1 MHAGNGRRERQLSF
15 PATGIISMSDARDL
29 LSVGVDVGTTTT
41 QIVFSR
47 LNLQDVSRPGQIPRI
62 NITGREIIYQSPIV
76 FTPLID
82 FETID
87 ADRLNEIMRREY
99 SAAGVNPSQVET
111 GAVIITGETA
121 KKKNADEIL
130 RVLSGLAG
138 EFVVSVAGPNVESL
152 IAGKGAG
159 AAEYSQKNYATVTN
173 VDIGGGSANSA
184 TFHSGNL
191 IGAAAMNYGGR
202 ILEIEN
208 ATGRVRHIAEPA
220 THILADIGLN
230 LNIGDTPSLD
240 DLRRFTDRM
249 ADMTV
254 ELIEGTNS
262 PLAQK
267 IYLTPPVG
275 VSGKGSVLMFSGGIG
290 HYYYNPITINSV
302 SDATR
307 HDDVGPLLA
316 ESLRRHAV
324 LNTYTI
330 VPPAETVR
338 ATVLGASTQTVTLS
352 GSTIWAEREILPLK
366 NVHVIRPIFRA
377 PENHRD
383 YSKRSD
389 PSGERSRHLH
399 DLPSKS
405 AQVPGSAVYGD
416 TSTTPLSTAAPLS
429 ADVISRSIAEAVT
442 RWDINLT
449 TDPFA
454 IALELDRP
462 LDYESLMQ
470 LATGLKDFADTMP
483 ADRPL
488 IAIIERDYAQ
498 ALGQTVKGLAP
509 SRALL
514 VIDQVGLSEGDYI
527 DIGTPLMDGRVVPL
541 SVKTLIFYH

>member
-1 MHAGNGRRERQLSF
+1 MADS
-15 PATGIISMSDARDL
+15 RDL

-47 LNLQDVSRPGQIPRI
+47 LNLQDVSRAGQIPRI
-62 NITGREIIYQSPIV
+62 NITDRKVIYQRPIV

-87 ADRLNEIMRREY
+87 ADKLNEIVRREY
-99 SAAGVNPSQVET
+99 STAGVDPSQVET

-130 RVLSGLAG
+130 RALSGLAG

-159 AAEYSQKNYATVTN
+159 AADYSQKNYAVVTN

-184 TFHSGNL
+184 TFRTGNL

-202 ILEIEN
+202 ILEIEH
-208 ATGRVRHIAEPA
+208 ASGRVRHIAEPA
-220 THILADIGLN
+220 KHILADIGLN
-230 LNIGDTPSLD
+230 LNVGDAPSLE

-254 ELIEGTNS
+254 ELIEGTS
-262 PLAQK
+262 SSLAQK

-275 VSGKGSVLMFSGGIG
+275 ASGKGSVLMFSGGIG
-290 HYYYNPITINSV
+290 HYYYNPISINSV
-302 SDATR
+302 SDATI

-316 ESLRRHAV
+316 ESLRKHAS
-324 LNTYTI
+324 LNSYTI
-330 VPPAETVR
+330 VQPSETVR

-366 NVHVIRPIFRA
+366 NVPVTRP
-377 PENHRD
+377 
-383 YSKRSD
+383 S
-389 PSGERSRHLH
+389 
-399 DLPSKS
+399 LPASLEPAS
-405 AQVPGSAVYGD
+405 V
-416 TSTTPLSTAAPLS
+416 
-429 ADVISRSIAEAVT
+429 SRSITEAVA
-442 RWDINLT
+442 RWDVNLA

-454 IALELDRP
+454 IALELNNS
-462 LDYESLMQ
+462 LNYESLMQ
-470 LATGLKDFADTMP
+470 LANGLKMFADTMP
-483 ADRPL
+483 GDRPL

-509 SRALL
+509 TRSLL

>member
-1 MHAGNGRRERQLSF
+1 
-15 PATGIISMSDARDL
+15 MSDSRAL

-47 LNLQDVSRPGQIPRI
+47 INLQDVARAGQIPRI
-62 NITGREIIYQSPIV
+62 NITDRKVIYQSPIV

-82 FETID
+82 AETID
-87 ADRLNEIMRREY
+87 ADKLNEIVRGEY
-99 SAAGVNPSQVET
+99 STAGIDPSQVET

-130 RVLSGLAG
+130 RALSGLAG

-159 AAEYSQKNYATVTN
+159 AAQYSQTNFTTVTN

-184 TFHSGNL
+184 TFRSGNL

-202 ILEIEN
+202 ILEIEHSS
-208 ATGRVRHIAEPA
+208 GRVRHVAEPA
-220 THILADIGLN
+220 KHILNDIGLR
-230 LNIGDTPSLD
+230 LEIGDSPSLEE
-240 DLRRFTDRM
+240 LRRFTDRM
-249 ADMTV
+249 ADLTV

-290 HYYYNPITINSV
+290 HYYYKPIPIHSV
-302 SDATR
+302 ADATV

-316 ESLRRHAV
+316 ESLRGHAV
-324 LNTYTI
+324 LNTYEI
-330 VPPAETVR
+330 IPPAETLR

-352 GSTIWAEREILPLK
+352 GSTIWAEKEILPMK
-366 NVHVIRPIFRA
+366 NVPVIRPGL
-377 PENHRD
+377 D
-383 YSKRSD
+383 M
-389 PSGERSRHLH
+389 PSATRPTASI
-399 DLPSKS
+399 
-405 AQVPGSAVYGD
+405 
-416 TSTTPLSTAAPLS
+416 STA
-429 ADVISRSIAEAVT
+429 IAEAVR
-442 RWDINLT
+442 RWDVNLT

-454 IALELDRP
+454 IALELNRP
-462 LDYESLMQ
+462 LDYTSLSQ
-470 LATGLKDFADTMP
+470 LANGLNEFSNTMP
-483 ADRPL
+483 GDRPL
-488 IAIIERDYAQ
+488 IVIIERDYAQ

-509 SRALL
+509 SRPLL

-527 DIGTPLMDGRVVPL
+527 DIGAPLMDGRVVPL

>member
-1 MHAGNGRRERQLSF
+1 MA
-15 PATGIISMSDARDL
+15 DARDL

-62 NITGREIIYQSPIV
+62 NITDRKVIYQSPIV
-76 FTPLID
+76 FTPLRD

-87 ADRLNEIMRREY
+87 ADRLNDIVRREY
-99 SAAGVNPSQVET
+99 STAGVDPNQVET

-130 RVLSGLAG
+130 RALSGLAG

-159 AAEYSQKNYATVTN
+159 ASEYSQKHYATVTN
-173 VDIGGGSANSA
+173 IDIGGGSANSA
-184 TFHSGNL
+184 TFRTGNL

-208 ATGRVRHIAEPA
+208 TTGRVRHVAEPA
-220 THILADIGLN
+220 KHILTDIGLN
-230 LNIGDTPSLD
+230 LNIGDAPSLE

-254 ELIEGTNS
+254 ELVEGTS
-262 PLAQK
+262 SLLAQK

-275 VSGKGSVLMFSGGIG
+275 ESGKGSVLMFSGGIG
-290 HYYYNPITINSV
+290 HYYYNPIPINSV
-302 SDATR
+302 SDATI
-307 HDDVGPLLA
+307 HGDVGPLLA
-316 ESLRRHAV
+316 ESLRKHAV
-324 LNTYTI
+324 LNSYTI

-366 NVHVIRPIFRA
+366 NVPVIRPIFGQGDPA
-377 PENHRD
+377 PTD
-383 YSKRSD
+383 
-389 PSGERSRHLH
+389 
-399 DLPSKS
+399 
-405 AQVPGSAVYGD
+405 
-416 TSTTPLSTAAPLS
+416 
-429 ADVISRSIAEAVT
+429 ISRSITDAVT
-442 RWDINLT
+442 RWDVNLA

-454 IALELDRP
+454 IALELDKS
-462 LDYESLMQ
+462 LDYESLTQ
-470 LATGLKDFADTMP
+470 LANGLKDFANTMP
-483 ADRPL
+483 SDRPL

-514 VIDQVGLSEGDYI
+514 IIDQVGLSEGDYI

>member
-1 MHAGNGRRERQLSF
+1 MA
-15 PATGIISMSDARDL
+15 DVRDL

-62 NITGREIIYQSPIV
+62 NITDRKVIYQSPIV
-76 FTPLID
+76 FTPLVD

-87 ADRLNEIMRREY
+87 ADKLNQIVRGEY
-99 SAAGVNPSQVET
+99 ANAGIDPSQVET

-130 RVLSGLAG
+130 RALSGLAG

-159 AAEYSQKNYATVTN
+159 AAQYSQKNYAVVTN

-184 TFHSGNL
+184 TFRSGNL

-202 ILEIEN
+202 ILEIDH
-208 ATGRVRHIAEPA
+208 AAGKVRHIAEPA
-220 THILADIGLN
+220 KHILNDIGLR
-230 LNIGDTPSLD
+230 LEIGDSPSLD
-240 DLRRFTDRM
+240 DLHRFTDRM

-275 VSGKGSVLMFSGGIG
+275 ESGKGSVLMFSGGIG
-290 HYYYNPITINSV
+290 HYYYNPIPIQAVSNVTI
-302 SDATR
+302 

-316 ESLRRHAV
+316 ESLRKHAV
-324 LNTYTI
+324 LNTYSI
-330 VPPAETVR
+330 VPPSETLR

-366 NVHVIRPIFRA
+366 NVPVIRPTLRA
-377 PENHRD
+377 
-383 YSKRSD
+383 
-389 PSGERSRHLH
+389 ERSEPLGESSR
-399 DLPSKS
+399 S
-405 AQVPGSAVYGD
+405 AAYGT
-416 TSTTPLSTAAPLS
+416 TSSTGFDNELLSPPLN
-429 ADVISRSIAEAVT
+429 ADAISRSIAEAVT
-442 RWDINLT
+442 RWDVNLA

-454 IALELDRP
+454 IALELDRS
-462 LDYESLMQ
+462 LDYESLTQ
-470 LATGLKDFADTMP
+470 LANGLKIFSDTMP

-488 IAIIERDYAQ
+488 IVIIERDYAQ

>member
-1 MHAGNGRRERQLSF
+1 
-15 PATGIISMSDARDL
+15 MSDARDL

-62 NITGREIIYQSPIV
+62 NITDRKVIYQSPIV

-87 ADRLNEIMRREY
+87 ADKLNQIIRSEY
-99 SAAGVNPSQVET
+99 SMAGVDPSQVET

-130 RVLSGLAG
+130 RALSGLAG

-159 AAEYSQKNYATVTN
+159 AALYSQKNYATVTN
-173 VDIGGGSANSA
+173 VDVGGGSANSA
-184 TFHSGNL
+184 TFRSGNL

-202 ILEIEN
+202 VLEIEH
-208 ATGRVRHIAEPA
+208 ATGVVRHIAEPA
-220 THILADIGLN
+220 QHILDDIGLR
-230 LNIGDTPSLD
+230 LEIGELVALD

-254 ELIEGTNS
+254 ELIEGTSS

-275 VSGKGSVLMFSGGIG
+275 ESGKGSVLMFSGGIG
-290 HYYYNPITINSV
+290 HYYYNPLPINSV
-302 SDATR
+302 SDLTL

-316 ESLRRHAV
+316 ESLRKHAV
-324 LNTYTI
+324 LNSYQI
-330 VPPAETVR
+330 VPPAETLR

-366 NVHVIRPIFRA
+366 NVPVIRPTLA
-377 PENHRD
+377 
-383 YSKRSD
+383 STS
-389 PSGERSRHLH
+389 PS
-399 DLPSKS
+399 
-405 AQVPGSAVYGD
+405 
-416 TSTTPLSTAAPLS
+416 APLS
-429 ADVISRSIAEAVT
+429 ATFVSRSIADAVT
-442 RWDINLT
+442 RWDVNLA

-454 IALELDRP
+454 IALELDKS
-462 LDYESLMQ
+462 LDYESLTQ
-470 LATGLKDFADTMP
+470 LANGLNDFANTMP
-483 ADRPL
+483 SDRPL
-488 IAIIERDYAQ
+488 IVIIERDYAQ

>member
-1 MHAGNGRRERQLSF
+1 MADS
-15 PATGIISMSDARDL
+15 RDL

-41 QIVFSR
+41 QIIFSR
-47 LNLQDVSRPGQIPRI
+47 LNLRDVSRPGQIPRI
-62 NITGREIIYQSPIV
+62 DITDRKVIYQSPIV

-82 FETID
+82 SETID
-87 ADRLNEIMRREY
+87 ADRLNEIVRNEY
-99 SAAGVNPSQVET
+99 ATAGVDPSQVET

-130 RVLSGLAG
+130 RALSGLAG

-159 AAEYSQKNYATVTN
+159 AAQYSQQNYATVTN

-184 TFHSGNL
+184 TFRTGNL

-202 ILEIEN
+202 ILEIEHS
-208 ATGRVRHIAEPA
+208 TGRVRHIADPA
-220 THILADIGLN
+220 RHILDDIGLS
-230 LNIGDTPSLD
+230 LEIGDSPSLE

-254 ELIEGTNS
+254 ELIEGTSS

-275 VSGKGSVLMFSGGIG
+275 ASGKGSVLMFSGGIG
-290 HYYYNPITINSV
+290 HYYYNPIPIHSV
-302 SDATR
+302 SDVTV

-316 ESLRRHAV
+316 EALRQHML

-366 NVHVIRPIFRA
+366 NVPVIRPSLA
-377 PENHRD
+377 SSSP
-383 YSKRSD
+383 
-389 PSGERSRHLH
+389 
-399 DLPSKS
+399 
-405 AQVPGSAVYGD
+405 
-416 TSTTPLSTAAPLS
+416 TAPLS
-429 ADVISRSIAEAVT
+429 ATWLDPASVSRSITDAVA
-442 RWDINLT
+442 RWDVDLA

-454 IALELDRP
+454 VALELDRS
-462 LDYESLMQ
+462 LDYQSLTQ
-470 LATGLKDFADTMP
+470 LAIGLKNFADTMP
-483 ADRPL
+483 GDRPL

>member
-1 MHAGNGRRERQLSF
+1 
-15 PATGIISMSDARDL
+15 MSDSRAL

-41 QIVFSR
+41 QVIFSR
-47 LNLQDVSRPGQIPRI
+47 LNLQDVARSGQIPRI
-62 NITGREIIYQSPIV
+62 NITDRKVIYQSPIV

-82 FETID
+82 AETID
-87 ADRLNEIMRREY
+87 AVKLNEIVRSEY
-99 SAAGVNPSQVET
+99 ANAGVDPKHVET

-130 RVLSGLAG
+130 RALSGLAG

-159 AAEYSQKNYATVTN
+159 AAQYSQTNFATVTN
-173 VDIGGGSANSA
+173 VDVGGGSANSA
-184 TFHSGNL
+184 TFQSGNL

-202 ILEIEN
+202 ILEIEHSS
-208 ATGRVRHIAEPA
+208 GRVRHIAEPA
-220 THILADIGLN
+220 KHILNDIDLR
-230 LNIGDTPSLD
+230 LEIGYSPSLD

-249 ADMTV
+249 ADLTV
-254 ELIEGTNS
+254 ELIEGTSS

-290 HYYYNPITINSV
+290 HYYYNPIPINSV
-302 SDATR
+302 SDVTI

-316 ESLRRHAV
+316 ESLRNHAV
-324 LNTYTI
+324 LNSYEV
-330 VPPAETVR
+330 VPPEETVR

-366 NVHVIRPIFRA
+366 NVPVIRPTLRA
-377 PENHRD
+377 EGSDEHRE
-383 YSKRSD
+383 
-389 PSGERSRHLH
+389 ERSRSVRLEPAFV
-399 DLPSKS
+399 L
-405 AQVPGSAVYGD
+405 
-416 TSTTPLSTAAPLS
+416 
-429 ADVISRSIAEAVT
+429 RSIAEAVT
-442 RWDINLT
+442 RWDINLA

-454 IALELDRP
+454 IAIELDQS
-462 LDYESLMQ
+462 LDYESLTQ
-470 LATGLKDFADTMP
+470 LANGLKEFSNTMP
-483 ADRPL
+483 SDRPL
-488 IAIIERDYAQ
+488 IVIIERDYAQ

>member
-1 MHAGNGRRERQLSF
+1 MADS
-15 PATGIISMSDARDL
+15 RDL

-62 NITGREIIYQSPIV
+62 NITDRKVIYQSPIV
-76 FTPLID
+76 FTPLLD
-82 FETID
+82 SDTID
-87 ADRLNEIMRREY
+87 ADKLNQLVRSEY
-99 SAAGVNPSQVET
+99 SSAGVEPSQVET

-130 RVLSGLAG
+130 RALSGLAG

-159 AAEYSQKNYATVTN
+159 AAQYSQTNFATVTN

-184 TFHSGNL
+184 TFRSGNL

-202 ILEIEN
+202 ILEIEHSS
-208 ATGRVRHIAEPA
+208 GVVRHIAEPA
-220 THILADIGLN
+220 QKILEDIN
-230 LNIGDTPSLD
+230 LRLETGDLVSLE

-290 HYYYNPITINSV
+290 HYFYNPIPINSV
-302 SDATR
+302 SDATI

-316 ESLRRHAV
+316 ESLRKHAA
-324 LNTYTI
+324 LNSYSI

-366 NVHVIRPIFRA
+366 NVPVIRPNLRA
-377 PENHRD
+377 E
-383 YSKRSD
+383 RSD
-389 PSGERSRHLH
+389 PELAEGERSR
-399 DLPSKS
+399 
-405 AQVPGSAVYGD
+405 SAVLGGASSAGFD
-416 TSTTPLSTAAPLS
+416 TPALAGGARDERLSPPLS
-429 ADVISRSIAEAVT
+429 AEMISKSISEAVT
-442 RWDINLT
+442 RWDVNLA

-454 IALELDRP
+454 IALELEKS
-462 LDYESLMQ
+462 LDYQSLTQ
-470 LATGLKDFADTMP
+470 LANGLNDFANTMP
-483 ADRPL
+483 SDRPL

-527 DIGTPLMDGRVVPL
+527 DIGAPLMDGRVVPL

>member
-1 MHAGNGRRERQLSF
+1 MLRPCIYFMADS
-15 PATGIISMSDARDL
+15 RDL

-62 NITGREIIYQSPIV
+62 NITDRKVIYQSPIV

-82 FETID
+82 AETID
-87 ADRLNEIMRREY
+87 ADKLNQIVRGEY
-99 SAAGVNPSQVET
+99 ANAGVDPSQVET

-130 RVLSGLAG
+130 RALSGLAG

-159 AAEYSQKNYATVTN
+159 AASYSQQNFATVTN

-184 TFHSGNL
+184 TFRTGAL

-202 ILEIEN
+202 ILEIEHSS
-208 ATGRVRHIAEPA
+208 GRVRHIAEPA
-220 THILADIGLN
+220 KRILEDIGLR
-230 LNIGDTPSLD
+230 LEIGDTPSLEE
-240 DLRRFTDRM
+240 LRRFTDRM

-254 ELIEGTNS
+254 ELIEGTSS
-262 PLAQK
+262 PLAEK

-275 VSGKGSVLMFSGGIG
+275 ESGKGSVLMFSGGIG
-290 HYYYNPITINSV
+290 HYYYNPISINSV
-302 SDATR
+302 SDAAI

-316 ESLRRHAV
+316 ESLRKNTT
-324 LNTYTI
+324 LNTYAI
-330 VPPAETVR
+330 VPPSETLR

-366 NVHVIRPIFRA
+366 NVPVTRP
-377 PENHRD
+377 
-383 YSKRSD
+383 S
-389 PSGERSRHLH
+389 
-399 DLPSKS
+399 LPASLEPAS
-405 AQVPGSAVYGD
+405 V
-416 TSTTPLSTAAPLS
+416 
-429 ADVISRSIAEAVT
+429 SRSITDAVS
-442 RWDINLT
+442 RWDVNLA

-454 IALELDRP
+454 VALELDRS
-462 LDYESLMQ
+462 LDYESLSQ
-470 LATGLKDFADTMP
+470 LASGLKSFADTMP
-483 ADRPL
+483 GDRPL

>member
-1 MHAGNGRRERQLSF
+1 MADS
-15 PATGIISMSDARDL
+15 RDL

-41 QIVFSR
+41 QIIFSR

-62 NITGREIIYQSPIV
+62 NITDRKVIYQSPIV

-87 ADRLNEIMRREY
+87 ADKLNEIVRREY
-99 SAAGVNPSQVET
+99 EAAGVDPSQVET

-121 KKKNADEIL
+121 KKRNADEIL
-130 RVLSGLAG
+130 RALSGLAG

-159 AAEYSQKNYATVTN
+159 AADYSQKNYATVTN

-184 TFHSGNL
+184 TFRTGNL

-202 ILEIEN
+202 ILEVEN
-208 ATGRVRHIAEPA
+208 STGRIRHVAEPA
-220 THILADIGLN
+220 KHILADIGLN
-230 LNIGDTPSLD
+230 LNVGDSPSLE

-254 ELIEGTNS
+254 ELIEGS
-262 PLAQK
+262 SSSLAQK

-290 HYYYNPITINSV
+290 HYYYDPIPVNSV

-316 ESLRRHAV
+316 ESLHKHAV

-352 GSTIWAEREILPLK
+352 GSTIWAESEILPLK
-366 NVHVIRPIFRA
+366 NVPVTRPM
-377 PENHRD
+377 
-383 YSKRSD
+383 
-389 PSGERSRHLH
+389 
-399 DLPSKS
+399 LPASLE
-405 AQVPGSAVYGD
+405 P
-416 TSTTPLSTAAPLS
+416 TS
-429 ADVISRSIAEAVT
+429 VSRSITEAVA
-442 RWDINLT
+442 RWDVNLA

-454 IALELDRP
+454 VALELENA
-462 LDYESLMQ
+462 LDYASLTQ
-470 LATGLKDFADTMP
+470 LATGLKSFADTMP
-483 ADRPL
+483 GDRPL

-498 ALGQTVKGLAP
+498 ALGQTVKGLDP

>member
-1 MHAGNGRRERQLSF
+1 MADSRE
-15 PATGIISMSDARDL
+15 L

-47 LNLQDVSRPGQIPRI
+47 LNLQDVSRAGQIPRI
-62 NITGREIIYQSPIV
+62 NITDRRVVYQSPIV
-76 FTPLID
+76 FTPLVD
-82 FETID
+82 SETID
-87 ADRLNEIMRREY
+87 ADRLNEIVHREY
-99 SAAGVNPSQVET
+99 SNAGVDPGQVET
-111 GAVIITGETA
+111 GAVIITGEAA

-130 RVLSGLAG
+130 RALSGLAG

-173 VDIGGGSANSA
+173 LDIGGGSANSA
-184 TFHSGNL
+184 TFRSGSL

-208 ATGRVRHIAEPA
+208 STGRIRHIAEPA
-220 THILADIGLN
+220 NYILDDIGLK
-230 LNIGDTPSLD
+230 LEIGETPSLE

-254 ELIEGTNS
+254 ELIEGTSS

-275 VSGKGSVLMFSGGIG
+275 EPGRGSVLMFSGGIG
-290 HYYYNPITINSV
+290 YYYYNPIPISSV
-302 SDATR
+302 SDVTR
-307 HDDVGPLLA
+307 HEDVGPLLA
-316 ESLRRHAV
+316 ESLLGHAM

-330 VPPAETVR
+330 VRPSETVR

-366 NVHVIRPIFRA
+366 NVPVTRPILPA
-377 PENHRD
+377 
-383 YSKRSD
+383 SLD
-389 PSGERSRHLH
+389 PAS
-399 DLPSKS
+399 
-405 AQVPGSAVYGD
+405 V
-416 TSTTPLSTAAPLS
+416 
-429 ADVISRSIAEAVT
+429 SRSIAEAVT
-442 RWDINLT
+442 RWDVDLA

-454 IALELDRP
+454 VALELDQS
-462 LDYESLMQ
+462 LDYDSLTQ
-470 LATGLKDFADTMP
+470 LAAGLKDFASTMP
-483 ADRPL
+483 RDRPL

>member
-1 MHAGNGRRERQLSF
+1 MTYIF
-15 PATGIISMSDARDL
+15 MSESRDL

-41 QIVFSR
+41 QVVFSR

-62 NITGREIIYQSPIV
+62 DITDRKVIYQSPIV
-76 FTPLID
+76 FTPLLD

-87 ADRLNEIMRREY
+87 ADKLNQIVRGEY
-99 SAAGVNPSQVET
+99 ANAGVNPSQVET

-130 RVLSGLAG
+130 RALSGLAG

-159 AAEYSQKNYATVTN
+159 AASYSQKNYATVTN
-173 VDIGGGSANSA
+173 VDIGGGSSNSA
-184 TFHSGNL
+184 TFRSGNL
-191 IGAAAMNYGGR
+191 VGAAAMNYGGR
-202 ILEIEN
+202 ILEIEHS
-208 ATGRVRHIAEPA
+208 TGRVRHVAEPA
-220 THILADIGLN
+220 KHILNDIGLKLDASQGN
-230 LNIGDTPSLD
+230 SPSLEE
-240 DLRRFTDRM
+240 LRRFTDRM

-254 ELIEGTNS
+254 ELIEGTSS

-267 IYLTPPVG
+267 LYLTPPVG
-275 VSGKGSVLMFSGGIG
+275 ESGKGSVLMFSGGIG
-290 HYYYNPITINSV
+290 HYYYDPIPITSV
-302 SDATR
+302 SDVTV

-316 ESLRRHAV
+316 ESLRNHAV

-352 GSTIWAEREILPLK
+352 GSTIWAEGEILPLK
-366 NVHVIRPIFRA
+366 NVPVTRP
-377 PENHRD
+377 
-383 YSKRSD
+383 S
-389 PSGERSRHLH
+389 
-399 DLPSKS
+399 LPASLEPDS
-405 AQVPGSAVYGD
+405 VA
-416 TSTTPLSTAAPLS
+416 
-429 ADVISRSIAEAVT
+429 RSITEAVS
-442 RWDINLT
+442 RWDVNLA

-454 IALELDRP
+454 IALELDRS
-462 LDYESLMQ
+462 LDYESLTQ
-470 LATGLKDFADTMP
+470 LANGLKGFADAMP
-483 ADRPL
+483 GDRPL

-509 SRALL
+509 ARALL

>member
-1 MHAGNGRRERQLSF
+1 
-15 PATGIISMSDARDL
+15 MSDSRDL

-47 LNLQDVSRPGQIPRI
+47 INLQDVSRAGQIPRI
-62 NITGREIIYQSPIV
+62 DITDRKVIYQSPIM

-82 FETID
+82 SETID
-87 ADRLNEIMRREY
+87 ADRLNQIVRLEY
-99 SAAGVNPSQVET
+99 AAAGVNPNQVET

-121 KKKNADEIL
+121 KKKNADDIL
-130 RVLSGLAG
+130 RALSGLAG

-159 AAEYSQKNYATVTN
+159 AADYSLKNYVTVTN

-184 TFHSGNL
+184 TFRAGNL

-208 ATGRVRHIAEPA
+208 ATGQVRHIAEPA
-220 THILADIGLN
+220 KHILDDIGLK
-230 LNIGDTPSLD
+230 LEIGDSPSLE

-249 ADMTV
+249 ADLSV
-254 ELIEGTNS
+254 ELIEGTSS

-275 VSGKGSVLMFSGGIG
+275 ASGKGSLLMFSGGIG
-290 HYYYNPITINSV
+290 HYYYNPIPINSV
-302 SDATR
+302 RDATR

-316 ESLRRHAV
+316 ESLRTHAV
-324 LNTYTI
+324 LNTYMI

-366 NVHVIRPIFRA
+366 NVPVTRPM
-377 PENHRD
+377 
-383 YSKRSD
+383 
-389 PSGERSRHLH
+389 
-399 DLPSKS
+399 LPSS
-405 AQVPGSAVYGD
+405 IEPAGIAS
-416 TSTTPLSTAAPLS
+416 
-429 ADVISRSIAEAVT
+429 SIAEAVA
-442 RWDINLT
+442 RWDVNLA

-454 IALELDRP
+454 VALELDHP
-462 LDYESLMQ
+462 LDYESLTQ

-483 ADRPL
+483 DDRPL

-509 SRALL
+509 ARSLL